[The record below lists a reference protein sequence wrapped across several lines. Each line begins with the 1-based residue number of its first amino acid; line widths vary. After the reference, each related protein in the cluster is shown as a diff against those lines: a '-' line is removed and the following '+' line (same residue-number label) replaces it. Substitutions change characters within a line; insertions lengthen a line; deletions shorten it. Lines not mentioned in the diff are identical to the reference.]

1 MSTARDHPD
10 LSGLFTG
17 GVPPDEAR
25 RLEAHLA
32 ACEPCSREVTS
43 LQELQQLLEDMPPE
57 MLIDGPP
64 DDGDLLLARTLREVR
79 AEATGPA
86 GRNWL
91 LTAAAAACVV
101 GLALGIGVLIGRSG
115 QQSQP
120 AAEASP
126 SRAPTSSATAP
137 PTGVRTASAT
147 DARTGARLTVSVTP
161 APGWIRLTAAVTGVP
176 EGERCE
182 LIVVGR
188 DGRRHVAGSWMV
200 SAKGAAE
207 GTTLNGSTL
216 VDVSDAASV
225 LVQNMAGKRFVEAQ
239 L

>member
-1 MSTARDHPD
+1 MGTARDHPD

-17 GVPPDEAR
+17 DMPLEEAR

-32 ACEPCSREVTS
+32 DCEECSREVSS
-43 LQELQQLLEDMPPE
+43 LREVPQLLDEVPPE

-91 LTAAAAACVV
+91 LTAAAAACIA

-115 QQSQP
+115 QQSDTT
-120 AAEASP
+120 AEAPP
-126 SRAPTSSATAP
+126 SRPPTSSTTATP
-137 PTGVRTASAT
+137 PGVRTASAT
-147 DARTGARLTVSVTP
+147 DAHTGAGLTVSVTP
-161 APGWIRLTAAVTGVP
+161 ALGWIRVSAAVTGIP

-188 DGRRHVAGSWMV
+188 DGQHHVAGSWLV
-200 SAKGAAE
+200 SAMGAAE

-216 VDVSDAASV
+216 IDVSDVGGV
-225 LVQNMAGKRFVEAQ
+225 LVQNTGGKRFVEAQ